1 MLGLMFRVK
10 VKARISVRV
19 RVRVGLP
26 SFVARLHRYVI
37 VRINGYIVAF
47 TSRFEDF
54 QIRGQTLFHI
64 LFFFE

>member
-1 MLGLMFRVK
+1 MLGLMFRVRVK
-10 VKARISVRV
+10 VKARVSVRV

-26 SFVARLHRYVI
+26 SFVARLHRICDRKNKWIYSCVH
-37 VRINGYIVAF
+37 
-47 TSRFEDF
+47 F